1 MRRKPNSIW
10 NRSDNGLTM
19 TDNTTEEH
27 NEQPQFLSQESLGER
42 LRKAREAAELSR
54 GEIALHLRLSE
65 RKIQALEEDN
75 YELFPSETFV
85 SGYLRSY
92 AKALGLSEADFVR
105 PVSTTQTPPTLAPSF
120 GKDKQ
125 ASSMDLP
132 VRMVTYVIIVVVII
146 SLGMWWIGQREKGTT
161 ATDTAM
167 MPQEAT
173 NQAAI
178 SAAVTEEEAPQL
190 ETADVK
196 QDDALTANTDAA
208 AAPEAKVAEPVS
220 IEAKPAQQIQQD
232 PAAPPSVMPPRV
244 VADESSATTNVEEE
258 TIPAPPPL
266 TADMPRSKLVL
277 EYQQDSW
284 TEVDDNAGRRLV
296 YGLMRAGQTLEL
308 KGEAPF
314 KVFLGFA
321 EGVVI
326 HYNNALFDHSA
337 FQRGEIAR
345 FRVGRAEDNQLGSR

>member
-1 MRRKPNSIW
+1 MN
-10 NRSDNGLTM
+10 D
-19 TDNTTEEH
+19 TTVEEH
-27 NEQPQFLSQESLGER
+27 NEQPQFLSQESLGGR
-42 LRKAREAAELSR
+42 LRKAREAAGLSR

-92 AKALGLSEADFVR
+92 AKALGLSESNFIR
-105 PVSTTQTPPTLAPSF
+105 PVSTTQMPPTLVPRF

-146 SLGMWWIGQREKGTT
+146 SLGMWWIGQREKGSV
-161 ATDTAM
+161 AVTDTTM
-167 MPQEAT
+167 LP
-173 NQAAI
+173 
-178 SAAVTEEEAPQL
+178 AVTGQATVAESVPVDESVQP

-196 QDDALTANTDAA
+196 QDDILAANMNATPEVETAVDERA
-208 AAPEAKVAEPVS
+208 AEPMPT
-220 IEAKPAQQIQQD
+220 EAKPAQKIQQD

-244 VADESSATTNVEEE
+244 VTEENPSTADVEED

-266 TADMPRSKLVL
+266 TADVPRSKLVL

-314 KVFLGFA
+314 KVFLGYA

-326 HYNNALFDHSA
+326 HYNNALFDHST

-345 FRVGRAEDNQLGSR
+345 FRVGQAEDNQLGSR